1 MAAVVFT
8 TWSDLHAAL
17 LNAYADFIANRIQLT
32 EFTLNTGGNVRT
44 FKYQDPDKL
53 LKAIKE
59 VRQMAD
65 LESGAAVGRTCAA
78 NSGGRWQ

>member
-8 TWSDLHAAL
+8 TWTDLHVAL

-32 EFTLNTGGNVRT
+32 EFTLNTGSTTRT

-53 LKAIKE
+53 LNAIKE
-59 VRQMAD
+59 VKTLAD
-65 LESGAAVGRTCAA
+65 MESGAAVGRTYAA
-78 NSGGRWQ
+78 NGGGRWQ